1 MKPLL
6 VLAVALLPA
15 AATAERIAPLEPVP
29 SAPSGRSAPRVPDL
43 PGDRI
48 APLEPMDSVPVQP
61 IPTPVAPGQP
71 AAPRVPDLPG
81 DRPWSP
87 PRADDAPPAEAPG
100 ASSADAGEAP
110 GDSGAEMIERG
121 VGIILDN
128 LLNEMRPTFDSMARG
143 LDETARKYG
152 PVLEDLATLIDDVG
166 NYQAPERLANGD
178 ILIRRRP
185 DAPPPPEIPQS
196 LRDLTTPGG
205 EAPAPEPDAPAAPQ
219 PDPSQP
225 QIDL

>member
-15 AATAERIAPLEPVP
+15 AAAAERIVPLEPV
-29 SAPSGRSAPRVPDL
+29 PSGRSAPRVPDL
-43 PGDRI
+43 PGDWI
-48 APLEPMDSVPVQP
+48 APLEPMDSVPVQS
-61 IPTPVAPGQP
+61 IPTPVAPGEP
-71 AAPRVPDLPG
+71 SAPRVPDLPG

-87 PRADDAPPAEAPG
+87 PPADDASPAEAPG
-100 ASSADAGEAP
+100 DSSRDAGEAP

-196 LRDLTTPGG
+196 LRDLTTPRG
-205 EAPAPEPDAPAAPQ
+205 EAPAPEPDAPAAPE

>member
-15 AATAERIAPLEPVP
+15 AAAAERIAPLEPVP

-100 ASSADAGEAP
+100 ESSADAGEAS

-196 LRDLTTPGG
+196 LRDLTTPRG
-205 EAPAPEPDAPAAPQ
+205 EAPVPEPDAPAAPQ